1 MFTCFGE
8 CSQFIF
14 TKTKQFLCV
23 CLISFYSCNATE
35 KLFLMSFQ
43 KLEGSNLDGSIEQKV
58 KSFSNTLMS
67 LMNVLDS
74 TGAKRVQFGLII

>member
-1 MFTCFGE
+1 
-8 CSQFIF
+8 
-14 TKTKQFLCV
+14 
-23 CLISFYSCNATE
+23 
-35 KLFLMSFQ
+35 MSFQ
-43 KLEGSNLDGSIEQKV
+43 KLEGSNLDGSIEQKT